1 MDFSLPNATPCIL
14 LPASPTAPLIAYDAH
29 SLADFLD
36 PSSSLSEAAHAE
48 YLHHY
53 LRLVVDPGAIG
64 NQRMETY
71 VKRAVGCLV
80 GCARKC
86 DGVMGKARV
95 ASRAGIVIMKV
106 KSDMVDELDAESL
119 PVNGQ
124 TS

>member
-14 LPASPTAPLIAYDAH
+14 LPAGPDAPLIAYDAH
-29 SLADFLD
+29 SLEDMLN
-36 PSSSLSEAAHAE
+36 PSNSLSEAAHAE

-53 LRLVVDPGAIG
+53 LRLVVDPGAMG

-71 VKRAVGCLV
+71 VKRAVECLV

-86 DGVMGKARV
+86 GGVMGKTRI

-106 KSDMVDELDAESL
+106 KSDMVDELDVESL
-119 PVNGQ
+119 PVYAPN
-124 TS
+124 S